1 LTKYQN
7 KQSILKSAM
16 KQNCRPLSNT
26 DDPQPTKNV
35 PKKKGFSITEQ
46 RYVSRTAIKVNTTDT
61 RLDMFIAS

>member
-1 LTKYQN
+1 
-7 KQSILKSAM
+7 M